1 MGSSLLRIGKNHPW
15 AVALILTALVA
26 GVSRCVSDAYS
37 ASVVGLVF
45 LGATYLLAIA
55 GASDADVRAAG
66 LSLGGLFEARPL
78 DLARMVREFLRAFLV
93 ALLAAI
99 VIFPPFLVGFV
110 FWWQPAHAFH
120 FRPPTSWNDELFGQA
135 LVIALPEEA
144 FYRGFLL
151 KSFDDTSKRRWR
163 VLGTEVGMSVVWTS
177 ALFALGHL
185 ATEPNPARL
194 AVFFPALV
202 FAWLRLKTG
211 GIGAGVLFHVLCNV
225 FASEL
230 GRGYGLWH

>member
-1 MGSSLLRIGKNHPW
+1 
-15 AVALILTALVA
+15 
-26 GVSRCVSDAYS
+26 
-37 ASVVGLVF
+37 
-45 LGATYLLAIA
+45 
-55 GASDADVRAAG
+55 
-66 LSLGGLFEARPL
+66 
-78 DLARMVREFLRAFLV
+78 
-93 ALLAAI
+93 
-99 VIFPPFLVGFV
+99 
-110 FWWQPAHAFH
+110 
-120 FRPPTSWNDELFGQA
+120 
-135 LVIALPEEA
+135 
-144 FYRGFLL
+144 
-151 KSFDDTSKRRWR
+151 
-163 VLGTEVGMSVVWTS
+163 MSVVWTS